1 MWPSPW
7 QQWHWMPEVH
17 PIDAMDDE
25 LFAGTYAEFLPE
37 SVDRVGTAAT
47 PEAAGRLLASGGGIQ
62 KVADLF
68 SPVDVIVCGV

>member
-1 MWPSPW
+1 
-7 QQWHWMPEVH
+7 MPEVR
-17 PIDAMDDE
+17 PVDATDDE

-37 SVDRVGTAAT
+37 SEDRVGAAAT

-68 SPVDVIVCGV
+68 NPIDVVVHDM